1 MVCSVQVLKK
11 SWGGTGSMTP
21 TSVVWEELAGMGRY
35 CDSRELVRMGRY
47 RDNKE
52 LVRMGRYRNNKELAI
67 MGRYR
72 NNKELA
78 GMREMRSNGCKYVY
92 NHDVIQKAM
101 MMR

>member
-1 MVCSVQVLKK
+1 
-11 SWGGTGSMTP
+11 MTP

-52 LVRMGRYRNNKELAI
+52 LVRMGRYRNNKELA
-67 MGRYR
+67 
-72 NNKELA
+72 